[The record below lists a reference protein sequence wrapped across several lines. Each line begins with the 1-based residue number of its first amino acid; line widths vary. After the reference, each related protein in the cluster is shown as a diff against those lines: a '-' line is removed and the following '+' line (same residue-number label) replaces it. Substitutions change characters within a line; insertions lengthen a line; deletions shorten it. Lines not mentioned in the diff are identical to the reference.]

1 MQCGL
6 VAEISQ
12 LVGAFKFEKYVACW
26 IVEAKVSFL
35 VLKHQNRVP
44 SVKHDWFQLHQIFK
58 KKNSLFKV
66 NVRHKSITS
75 FQVYVYHGRQGGS
88 NSKSNTTGRRIAF
101 KHASDTH
108 ICWIGKHH
116 KEKSLLFMWS
126 HHFRSYSWRVQTWHN
141 PEIFH
146 LWMSIRQLVFQPA
159 FQQYVN
165 FSALNISSITSCQFS
180 IVDGVGFSHFLVI
193 VFLLLQLY
201 IPGFRV

>member
-12 LVGAFKFEKYVACW
+12 LVGAFKFEKYVPRW
-26 IVEAKVSFL
+26 IVEAKVNFL
-35 VLKHQNRVP
+35 APQHQNSAICEAWLVWVA
-44 SVKHDWFQLHQIFK
+44 SDLKN
-58 KKNSLFKV
+58 KNSLFKV

-75 FQVYVYHGRQGGS
+75 FQVYVYHSCQGGS
-88 NSKSNTTGRRIAF
+88 YSKSNTAGRRIAF
-101 KHASDTH
+101 KDASDTL
-108 ICWIGKHH
+108 ICWIGKLN
-116 KEKSLLFMWS
+116 KEKSLLSMWS
-126 HHFRSYSWRVQTWHN
+126 HHFRSYSWRVRTWHN

-146 LWMSIRQLVFQPA
+146 LWMSIRQLVFQPV

-165 FSALNISSITSCQFS
+165 FSALNISNITSCQFS

-201 IPGFRV
+201 IPPQH